1 MRLKKTGADTHALK
15 KDPSIGWS
23 QETEVRNLLKG
34 LEDFLNTGWGKEATK
49 FLREGAVL
57 KILVDQEPF
66 SLTKREDK
74 MEMTPGIPENYSV
87 LLEISSPAIE
97 YLSGSKTEDEAHE
110 RLRELIYH
118 PDQEKYA
125 RIRIEVDPTEKGRID
140 FYWQGFFFWARR
152 LGFVF

>member
-1 MRLKKTGADTHALK
+1 MRLKKTGADIHPLK
-15 KDPSIGWS
+15 RGPSIELS
-23 QETEVRNLLKG
+23 RETEMRNVLKG

-57 KILVDQEPF
+57 KVLVDQEPF

-74 MEMTPGIPENYSV
+74 MEMTPGIPENYGV
-87 LLEISSPAIE
+87 LLEISFPAIE

-118 PDQEKYA
+118 PGQRKYA
-125 RIRIEVDPTEKGRID
+125 RMRIEVDPTEKGRIG